1 MIPPNP
7 NPMIKT
13 GSVEQAS
20 VVMKFTQNYGDVFHD
35 FPFTKMWI
43 YIYIYTI
50 GITIIKSFFIIW
62 KSQTHN

>member
-20 VVMKFTQNYGDVFHD
+20 VVMKFTQNYGDVFHE

-43 YIYIYTI
+43 YIYI
-50 GITIIKSFFIIW
+50 
-62 KSQTHN
+62 